1 MKELYETIG
10 NCFLELAKRMEEAP
24 APKKTKSKK
33 ADPKPKD
40 ETKEVKETISFTKL
54 RAFLA
59 DLSRSGKT
67 KEVRDIILSY
77 GKEKLSDIEPSDYE
91 SLMEKAKELA
101 DA

>member
-1 MKELYETIG
+1 MKEPYETIG
-10 NCFLELAKRMEEAP
+10 NCFLELARCMDESK
-24 APKKTKSKK
+24 APKRSRSKK
-33 ADPKPKD
+33 T
-40 ETKEVKETISFTKL
+40 ETNPQQEDVKETVSFTEL

-59 DLSRSGKT
+59 DISRSGKT

-101 DA
+101 DV